1 MVVKP
6 GQHLGWL
13 RGLSADKGTRSRQGR
28 AGMGDGMGEPQ
39 DHGAGEW
46 GRKVLTYSE
55 VWEKPL
61 LLRDPK
67 LGDAAE

>member
-1 MVVKP
+1 
-6 GQHLGWL
+6 
-13 RGLSADKGTRSRQGR
+13 
-28 AGMGDGMGEPQ
+28 MGDGMGEPQ

-46 GRKVLTYSE
+46 GRKVLTHSE